1 VNVEE
6 QVWLPQSLFL
16 SFGVSDLII
25 AAEVTK
31 EIKFT
36 ETNTP
41 TSHPQEE

>member
-1 VNVEE
+1 MLKNKYGCHN
-6 QVWLPQSLFL
+6 LFFL